1 MRVCRY
7 VYGIAYNY
15 SPLVVSFILSRVP
28 PSLLPPARLHYS
40 LHGSHYSVLFGR
52 QVAER
57 GLDPLT
63 LSAKEAPDRF
73 DLVYYDELAMQDEPI
88 ILTVDQ
94 YPDQPLS
101 PMELGTDKN
110 RCDFNARCVCVCVCV
125 VWCCAVKTSGLVE
138 LNRPLP
144 ASLIL

>member
-1 MRVCRY
+1 MLGFRY
-7 VYGIAYNY
+7 VYDIAYNC
-15 SPLVVSFILSRVP
+15 SLLVVSFLLSRVP

>member
-1 MRVCRY
+1 MYRHCLQLLTIG
-7 VYGIAYNY
+7 GIV
-15 SPLVVSFILSRVP
+15 SPFSCSTFTAA
-28 PSLLPPARLHYS
+28 PARLHNS

-110 RCDFNARCVCVCVCV
+110 RCDFNAGCVCVCKVCV
-125 VWCCAVKTSGLVE
+125 CGVVLRG
-138 LNRPLP
+138 
-144 ASLIL
+144 

>member
-1 MRVCRY
+1 M
-7 VYGIAYNY
+7 
-15 SPLVVSFILSRVP
+15 
-28 PSLLPPARLHYS
+28 
-40 LHGSHYSVLFGR
+40 
-52 QVAER
+52 AER

-110 RCDFNARCVCVCVCV
+110 RCDFNAGCMCVCVRCVCV

>member
-1 MRVCRY
+1 M
-7 VYGIAYNY
+7 
-15 SPLVVSFILSRVP
+15 
-28 PSLLPPARLHYS
+28 
-40 LHGSHYSVLFGR
+40 
-52 QVAER
+52 AER

-94 YPDQPLS
+94 HPDHPLS

-110 RCDFNARCVCVCVCV
+110 RCDFNECCVCGVCVCV
-125 VWCCAVKTSGLVE
+125 VCVCSV
-138 LNRPLP
+138 
-144 ASLIL
+144 

>member
-1 MRVCRY
+1 MRGCRY
-7 VYGIAYNY
+7 VYGIAYNC
-15 SPLVVSFILSRVP
+15 SPLVVSFLLSRVP
-28 PSLLPPARLHYS
+28 PLLLPPARLHNS

-110 RCDFNARCVCVCVCV
+110 RCDFNAGCMGVCVCVWVCGV
-125 VWCCAVKTSGLVE
+125 VLRG
-138 LNRPLP
+138 
-144 ASLIL
+144 